1 MALSVFSHNLKVGMR
16 QGLDIWRT
24 ATRDYHQAQNDDR
37 YEELSQGISLMIQ
50 QRNKMRYRL
59 AELKEE
65 NSQMKEKCTL
75 GAECGQI
82 L

>member
-37 YEELSQGISLMIQ
+37 YEELSQGISLMI
-50 QRNKMRYRL
+50 
-59 AELKEE
+59 
-65 NSQMKEKCTL
+65 
-75 GAECGQI
+75 
-82 L
+82 